1 QDSISE
7 VVNGYC
13 LAVRSALT
21 DDGHP
26 PLDAPGVRLYERLTK
41 IDGSLKRLEK
51 SAPPALR
58 SPQRKDGASRGIFP
72 HH

>member
-1 QDSISE
+1 MRGVRPIERSVADQQDPVSE

-26 PLDAPGVRLYERLTK
+26 PLDAPGVRLHERLTQ
-41 IDGSLKRLEK
+41 IYSSLEK
-51 SAPPALR
+51 LE
-58 SPQRKDGASRGIFP
+58 KRGNFQSY
-72 HH
+72 